1 MPDQPTV
8 TVDCFDVE
16 LDNGETLATLGVG
29 SYLELAEPVAGMRPG
44 TWLLLAYEEGDE
56 EQTMARLRELTR
68 DELPAARH
76 VVATN
81 QPA

>member
-1 MPDQPTV
+1 MPEPTA

-16 LDNGETLATLGVG
+16 LDNGETLVTLGVG
-29 SYLELAEPVAGMRPG
+29 NYLELAEPVAGMRPG
-44 TWLLLAYEEGDE
+44 TWLLLAYEEDDE
-56 EQTMARLRELTR
+56 ERTVARLREVTR

-76 VVATN
+76 AIATN